1 MARKAATP
9 MTIENNVDTDG
20 LEQAATALSVV
31 SQNAVVV
38 AEMVG
43 YELPY
48 NKDRIVQ
55 ETYFYMV
62 QASETMLEAGKR
74 LILLKE
80 NEPHGEFM
88 EIVEEKLGLTRSTAQ
103 RMMQA
108 AAKYLTNPKLA
119 NYPALGNLG
128 KTKMFELMVLDDD
141 EIVEL
146 AEGGTVAGMQLDD
159 IERMTSRELKA
170 AMRDLREDSTA
181 KDSILAAKSKKIDSL
196 ETALQR
202 KKSET
207 PAEEW
212 TWAPARRALL
222 DSCESLANF
231 AQSELRRALV
241 DIQNQAETEGG
252 LPEDIDALQGQALSS
267 VMQTLVELQK
277 DFRLSI
283 DLESIAVPPWM
294 ADFQPAD
301 KITK

>member
-1 MARKAATP
+1 MGRKSEPAA
-9 MTIENNVDTDG
+9 IKHDNVSGDALDQG
-20 LEQAATALSVV
+20 VTALVNISG
-31 SQNAVVV
+31 NAAQV
-38 AEMVG
+38 AEMMG
-43 YELPY
+43 YDLAY
-48 NKDRIVQ
+48 NRDRVVQ
-55 ETYFYMV
+55 EARFYMG
-62 QASETMLEAGKR
+62 ASAEAMLEAGKR

-80 NEPHGEFM
+80 NEPHGDFI
-88 EIVEEKLGLTRSTAQ
+88 EIVEEKLGMAARTA
-103 RMMQA
+103 RLMMQA
-108 AAKYLTNPKLA
+108 AVRYMS
-119 NYPALGNLG
+119 PALGSNRQALAVLG
-128 KTKMFELMVLDDD
+128 KTKMFELMVLGDD
-141 EIVEL
+141 EIAEL

-170 AMRDLREDSTA
+170 AIRDLREDSTA

-212 TWAPARRALL
+212 IWAPSRRALL

-241 DIQNQAETEGG
+241 DIQNQAEAEGG
-252 LPEDIDALQGQALSS
+252 MPEDIDALQGQALSS